1 MMTKHTNEFF
11 VEKTAGMKA
20 EFERII
26 RMTTL
31 KDKKDTLRV
40 MDVNL
45 INCSS
50 YIFVEKII
58 GGSSDMDSHEMKDKR
73 SKCEYKD
80 FSEYVYRT
88 RDLINSSRTGLQHEI
103 KD

>member
-11 VEKTAGMKA
+11 VEKTASMKA
-20 EFERII
+20 EFERMI

-31 KDKKDTLRV
+31 KDKKDILRV

-50 YIFVEKII
+50 YIFVDKII
-58 GGSSDMDSHEMKDKR
+58 GGSSDMDSHEMK
-73 SKCEYKD
+73 
-80 FSEYVYRT
+80 
-88 RDLINSSRTGLQHEI
+88 
-103 KD
+103 